1 MLALRSLAFNAMF
14 YVNLIAFLV
23 LGAEFYLTP
32 RKWSIRALQTW
43 ARASQWWLKVLAG
56 ITVEVRGLE
65 NIPSGPVLIAG
76 KHQSL
81 FETFALL
88 PLVDDPAMVLKRELT
103 WIPVFG
109 WFALKFRMIAV
120 DRGAGAQALKS
131 LIRQGQAAIAMG
143 RQVIIFPEGTRR
155 APDAEPDYKVGAGA
169 LYLKLG
175 VPCVPFALNSGLYW
189 PRPQLRAL
197 SRHHHHRVPARH
209 RSRARAQ
216 DLRSPPGSDG
226 GNRHRPSRC
235 RRPRR
240 HVALGV
246 ACRNSVDF

>member
-1 MLALRSLAFNAMF
+1 MLALRSLCFNAMF

-56 ITVEVRGLE
+56 ITVEVRGAE
-65 NIPSGPVLIAG
+65 NIPAGPVLIAG

-131 LIRQGQAAIAMG
+131 LIRQGQAAVAMG

-155 APDAEPDYKVGAGA
+155 APGASPDYKPGAAA

-189 PRPQLRAL
+189 PRRSFARFPGTIIVEFL
-197 SRHHHHRVPARH
+197 PAIEAGLDR
-209 RSRARAQ
+209 RTFAARLEAAVETATAR
-216 DLRSPPGSDG
+216 L
-226 GNRHRPSRC
+226 
-235 RRPRR
+235 
-240 HVALGV
+240 VAEGRT
-246 ACRNSVDF
+246 AMQR

>member
-14 YVNLIAFLV
+14 YINLIAFLV
-23 LGAEFYLTP
+23 VGAEFYLTP

-56 ITVEVRGLE
+56 IAVEVRGLE
-65 NIPSGPVLIAG
+65 NIPAGPVLIAG

-120 DRGAGAQALKS
+120 DRGAGAQALRS
-131 LIRQGQAAIAMG
+131 LIRQGQEAIAIG

-155 APDAEPDYKVGAGA
+155 APDAPPDYKVGAGA

-175 VPCVPFALNSGLYW
+175 VACVPFALNSGLYW
-189 PRPQLRAL
+189 PRRRFARFPGTIIIEFLTPIEAGLDRKTFAARLEATVETATARLVAEGRAAM
-197 SRHHHHRVPARH
+197 AR
-209 RSRARAQ
+209 
-216 DLRSPPGSDG
+216 
-226 GNRHRPSRC
+226 
-235 RRPRR
+235 
-240 HVALGV
+240 
-246 ACRNSVDF
+246 